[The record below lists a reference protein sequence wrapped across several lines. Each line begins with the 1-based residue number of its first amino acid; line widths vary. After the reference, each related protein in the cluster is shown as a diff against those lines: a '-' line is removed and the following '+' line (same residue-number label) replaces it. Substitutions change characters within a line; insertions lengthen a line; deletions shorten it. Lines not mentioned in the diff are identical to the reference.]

1 MKRLMDFSKC
11 EKGHFSKLFFKHSK
25 KTFQISGLFFR
36 LLKQSKKSIE
46 ITIEINFVGKNKL
59 WV

>member
-1 MKRLMDFSKC
+1 MDFSKC